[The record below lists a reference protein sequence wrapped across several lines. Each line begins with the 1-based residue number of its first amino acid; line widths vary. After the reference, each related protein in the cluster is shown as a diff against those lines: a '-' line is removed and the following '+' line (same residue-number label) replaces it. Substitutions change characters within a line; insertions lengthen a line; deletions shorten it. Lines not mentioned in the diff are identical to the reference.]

1 MEIEVTDLGRT
12 ARVALQGRLD
22 TSGVESI
29 EPRFT
34 ASVVPA
40 GKHALVDLSG
50 VTFMSSMGIR
60 MLITVARALRP
71 RDARMVVFGAQPMV
85 RESLEHVALGSIIPL
100 APDEAAAAALL
111 GA

>member
-1 MEIEVTDLGRT
+1 MEIVVTDLGTT

-22 TSGVESI
+22 TSGVERI

-34 ASVVPA
+34 ASAVPG
-40 GKHALVDLSG
+40 GKHALVDLTG

-60 MLITVARALRP
+60 MLISVARALRP
-71 RDARMVVFGAQPMV
+71 RNARMVIFGAQPMV
-85 RESLEHVALGSIIPL
+85 RESLEHVALGTIIPM
-100 APDEAAAAALL
+100 AADEAAAAALL